1 MGSYVCDV
9 NSEPSRR
16 GARSLPALKWQG
28 DYVFPCFCSFP
39 AEKMQGDYAPRGK
52 MADSWY
58 YSAGF
63 SAE

>member
-16 GARSLPALKWQG
+16 GARSLPA
-28 DYVFPCFCSFP
+28 
-39 AEKMQGDYAPRGK
+39 EKLQGDYAPQSK

-58 YSAGF
+58 YSAGI